1 MTTQTTSVTANRT
14 VSIVLMLLFW
24 AYVLIPLAWGVLNTA
39 KKAMALFQ

>member
-1 MTTQTTSVTANRT
+1 MSTQTTSVTANRA

-24 AYVLIPLAWGVLNTA
+24 TYVLIPLAWGVFNTC